1 MTERGSRKTYIPF
14 SPDDAVA
21 IRQMVATPDTR
32 VPCPRC
38 GADLTIGTPI
48 SVGGTIMPLWDVRC
62 EGCRRHLF
70 VRDLPAHR

>member
-1 MTERGSRKTYIPF
+1 MTERGSRKTNNPF

-21 IRQMVATPDTR
+21 IRQMVATPDIR
-32 VPCPRC
+32 MPCPRC

-48 SVGGTIMPLWDVRC
+48 SVGDTIPPLRDVRC

>member
-14 SPDDAVA
+14 SSDDAVA

-38 GADLTIGTPI
+38 SADLTTGTLQRLAAFGSAAVVAPDETETAFDF
-48 SVGGTIMPLWDVRC
+48 SR
-62 EGCRRHLF
+62 
-70 VRDLPAHR
+70 

>member
-1 MTERGSRKTYIPF
+1 MTERGSHKTYIPF

-32 VPCPRC
+32 MPCPIC
-38 GADLTIGTPI
+38 GAGLTIGTPI
-48 SVGGTIMPLWDVRC
+48 SVGDTIPPLWDVCC
-62 EGCRRHLF
+62 EICRRHLF